1 MKPDT
6 LQGPIFGLQDKP
18 LRASM
23 KASRNPVPAVQHES
37 TDRVWQILEATTD
50 CVLVINKDWD
60 FVFLNSKA
68 IAMIAQGQDLIGK
81 NVWEVFPDALGTPFE
96 AHYRQAARDKLP
108 VSFEEYYPGL
118 GILFEIHANP
128 SGDDLVIFFR
138 DITAQRA
145 RELELEKIEE
155 RYRLATL
162 STTEGIWDWDLVTDV
177 VYYASRWNEIVGLP
191 AIDFTGTLAH
201 WRDRFHPRDLPRIE
215 EEFKELQRSGGSE
228 FQHEHRI
235 CHEDGSWHW
244 ILSRGTIMRD
254 ASGKIT
260 RMTGSI
266 SDITARKSV
275 DPLTGLQNRLSLLES
290 LEHRIAKPLVN
301 HKSFALLHIGLDRFK
316 QVKESFGQQSGD
328 AALIEIARRLRS
340 TLENDD
346 LSVAA
351 RISGHEFLVLLER
364 TSSLKDVVT
373 YANLLQV
380 LLERPIG
387 CGELQMTLAT
397 SIGIAMGDEGY
408 TAAEKMLEDAAI
420 AMHQAEKSRL
430 SKCIIFGARMREQTR
445 RRVQIEIDIHG
456 AVQANQL
463 LLHYQPKVELRTG
476 RIIGFE
482 ALIRWLHPTLG
493 LIPPDDFI
501 PCAEES
507 TAILEIGHWTKREA
521 IRQLMHWQ
529 AAGLIS
535 ANLTMAVNLST
546 RQLEDP
552 VLIQVLQDALAKEH
566 APPGCLTLEI
576 TESTLMGSLDQAR
589 EILGRLRDLG
599 ICLDLDDFGT
609 GYSSLSYLHRLPFD
623 AIKIDRS
630 FIRDLGDSQES
641 RAIAQSI
648 IGLGSSLNMKV
659 VAEGI
664 ETAEQRDRLIQ
675 LGCLYGQGY
684 FFSKPLDP
692 KAMEAVLR
700 ASNLAITA

>member
-1 MKPDT
+1 MKT
-6 LQGPIFGLQDKP
+6 
-18 LRASM
+18 
-23 KASRNPVPAVQHES
+23 SRNPVPVITGES
-37 TDRVWQILEATTD
+37 TNRVWQILEATTD

-60 FVFLNSKA
+60 FIFLNSKA
-68 IAMIAQGQDLIGK
+68 VAMIAQGQDLIGR

-96 AHYRQAARDKLP
+96 THYRRAVKDKLP

-118 GILFEIHANP
+118 GILFEIRANP

-138 DITAQRA
+138 DVTAQRA

-177 VYYASRWNEIVGLP
+177 VYYASRWNEIIGLP
-191 AIDFTGTLAH
+191 AVDFTGTLEH
-201 WRDRFHPRDLPRIE
+201 WRDRFHPKDLPRIE
-215 EEFKELQRSGGSE
+215 DDFKELQKNGSSE

-244 ILSRGTIMRD
+244 ILSRGTVMRD

-301 HKSFALLHIGLDRFK
+301 HKSFALLHICLDRFK

-351 RISGHEFLVLLER
+351 RISGHEFLILLER

-408 TAAEKMLEDAAI
+408 TVVEKMLEDAAI
-420 AMHQAEKSRL
+420 AMHQAEKSHL
-430 SKCIIFGARMREQTR
+430 SKCIVFGSQMREQTR
-445 RRVQIEIDIHG
+445 RRVQIEIDIRG
-456 AVQANQL
+456 AVQAGQL
-463 LLHYQPKVELRTG
+463 VLHYQPKAELRTG

-482 ALIRWLHPTLG
+482 ALIRWPHPTLG
-493 LIPPDDFI
+493 LVLPDDFI

-507 TAILEIGHWTKREA
+507 NVILEIGHWTMREA
-521 IRQLMHWQ
+521 IRQLMHWR

-535 ANLTMAVNLST
+535 ADLTMAVNLST

-552 VLIQVLQDALAKEH
+552 VLIEVLQDVLAKER
-566 APPGCLTLEI
+566 APHGCLTLEI
-576 TESTLMGSLDQAR
+576 TESTLMGNLDYAR

-599 ICLDLDDFGT
+599 IGLDLDDFGT

-630 FIRDLGDSQES
+630 FIRDLEDSQES

-648 IGLGSSLNMKV
+648 IGLGQSLNIKV

-664 ETAEQRDRLIQ
+664 ETAEQRDRLVQ

-692 KAMEAVLR
+692 KAMKAVLR